1 MVITDQASYPQ
12 AFPLL
17 AIRAE
22 LGAGIDLWLNSG
34 TDNWQIDGYA
44 SNPTVMC
51 QLREA
56 SRQFELFGWMAV
68 VLGAGDSF
76 HLVPRAL
83 ALCTTGLDSF
93 AFQLGLGKWITSLT
107 MTVFYVL
114 LYYVWRERYEVEG
127 QKSLTIAVY
136 ALAAIRVTLCMMPQ
150 NQWLTDRSPLIWGIY
165 RNVPFAL
172 LSILV
177 IVLFYRSAKERG
189 DKAFGWMWLTIVLS
203 FGFYIPVVLW
213 AEAVPMI
220 GMLMIPKTCAYVWTV
235 MIGYNAMK
243 RELRK

>member
-1 MVITDQASYPQ
+1 MQAIVETLFDICY
-12 AFPLL
+12 LVTVL
-17 AIRAE
+17 TVGIRMIR
-22 LGAGIDLWLNSG
+22 GAKG
-34 TDNWQIDGYA
+34 
-44 SNPTVMC
+44 
-51 QLREA
+51 

-68 VLGAGDSF
+68 ALGAGDSF
-76 HLVPRAL
+76 HLVPRAI

-93 AFQLGLGKWITSLT
+93 AFQLGLGKLITSVT

-127 QKSLTIAVY
+127 QKSLTVAVY
-136 ALAAIRVTLCMMPQ
+136 ALAVIRVILCMMPQ

-172 LSILV
+172 LGILV
-177 IVLFYRSAKERG
+177 ILLFYRSAKERG

-213 AEAVPMI
+213 AKAVPMI

-243 RELRK
+243 KELRK

>member
-1 MVITDQASYPQ
+1 MQAIVETLFDICY
-12 AFPLL
+12 LVTVL
-17 AIRAE
+17 TVGIRMIR
-22 LGAGIDLWLNSG
+22 GAKG
-34 TDNWQIDGYA
+34 
-44 SNPTVMC
+44 
-51 QLREA
+51 

-76 HLVPRAL
+76 HLVPRAI

-93 AFQLGLGKWITSLT
+93 AFQLGLGKLITSVT

-127 QKSLTIAVY
+127 QKSLTVAVY
-136 ALAAIRVTLCMMPQ
+136 ALAAIRVILCMMPQ
-150 NQWLTDRSPLIWGIY
+150 NQWLTDRSPLIWSIC
-165 RNVPFAL
+165 RNIPFAL
-172 LSILV
+172 LGILV

-243 RELRK
+243 KELRK

>member
-1 MVITDQASYPQ
+1 MQAIVETLFDICY
-12 AFPLL
+12 LVTVL
-17 AIRAE
+17 TVGIRMIR
-22 LGAGIDLWLNSG
+22 GAKG
-34 TDNWQIDGYA
+34 
-44 SNPTVMC
+44 
-51 QLREA
+51 

-68 VLGAGDSF
+68 VLGVGDSF
-76 HLVPRAL
+76 HLVPRAI

-93 AFQLGLGKWITSLT
+93 AFQLGLGKWITSVT

-127 QKSLTIAVY
+127 QKSLTVAVY
-136 ALAAIRVTLCMMPQ
+136 ALAAIRVILCMMPQ
-150 NQWLTDRSPLIWGIY
+150 NQWLTDHSPLIWGIY

-172 LSILV
+172 LGILV
-177 IVLFYRSAKERG
+177 IVLFYRSAKERD

-243 RELRK
+243 KELRK